1 MEELRGSLKPDLSNE
16 ELADLIIDEI
26 EKERKL
32 SEDEK
37 EVLRD
42 IVEEERVEIEK
53 WAITGFL
60 DLFIKSLQLNRR
72 R

>member
-53 WAITGFL
+53 CAITGFL